1 MPLRTIRDLPGSRAP
16 KKSVVTI
23 GAFDGIHI
31 GHRRILD
38 EVVMLAKGLGV
49 RGVVVTFDPHPLA
62 ILQPDEA
69 PHLLTSLDEKRRLIE
84 EAGMD
89 DLVLLRFSPNLACQ
103 SAEWFVKNVLLKKL
117 NMRRLVIGYDF
128 RFGRDRQGDALYL
141 ESLGEA
147 EGFGVDAVPPVNF
160 RDHPVSS
167 TRVRTAL
174 VRGDVES
181 AARMLGRPYSFKG
194 SVVRGEGR
202 GTGLSYPTA
211 NIDLGDSSK
220 MIPANGVYAVTTR
233 MGSKNRPAVLYIG
246 TRPTF
251 GGRST
256 TIEAHVMG
264 MEGNL
269 YGKSIEVA
277 FAERLR
283 DETRFENDAELRTAI
298 AGDVSRAKGLLS
310 I

>member
-1 MPLRTIRDLPGSRAP
+1 
-16 KKSVVTI
+16 VTI

-62 ILQPDEA
+62 VLQPDEA
-69 PHLLTSLDEKRRLIE
+69 PSILTSPDEKRQLIE
-84 EAGMD
+84 ETGMD
-89 DLVLLRFSPNLACQ
+89 DLVLLRFSPKLACQ
-103 SAEWFVKNVLLKKL
+103 SAEWFVKNTLLKKL

-147 EGFGVDAVPPVNF
+147 EGFGVDTVPPVNF

-181 AARMLGRPYSFKG
+181 AARMLGRQYSFKG
-194 SVVRGEGR
+194 SVIRGEGR
-202 GTGLSYPTA
+202 GAGLSYPTA
-211 NIDLGDSSK
+211 NIDPGDPNK
-220 MIPANGVYAVTTR
+220 ILPAKGVYAVTTR
-233 MGSKNRPAVLYIG
+233 VGGTDRPAVLYIG
-246 TRPTF
+246 TKPTF
-251 GGRST
+251 SGRSS
-256 TIEAHVMG
+256 TIEAHIMG

-277 FAERLR
+277 FAGRLR
-283 DETRFENDAELRTAI
+283 DEIRFENDADLRKAI